1 MSIDQKQAVLA
12 DLQAKARARLGGD
25 SGEAMA
31 AFIPEYFNP
40 VPMDVF
46 LEKRPTDLFAQ
57 AFNHRELLLQHEPG
71 THHVRVFN
79 PRADED
85 GWESVHTI
93 VQLVVD
99 DMPFLV
105 DSVGMA
111 LNRNGLTIHQA
122 IYPRIDAADEKGG
135 ARILM
140 HCEVARRTD
149 NGFLDELE
157 KEIGDVLDD
166 VRAACSDWRAMKER
180 LGEVMGDLEACAP
193 DVPAEHLAETIEFL
207 GWIRDNH
214 FTFLGYREY
223 VLRDGESGMALHAVE
238 GSELGT
244 ARRRSRH
251 EVSETFTALPEDVKE
266 LFREPDP
273 LILTKTKVRSTV
285 HRPVHLDYVGIKRFD
300 TDGRVVG
307 EHRFLGLY
315 TAAFYNRGPR
325 DVPLVRRKIQD
336 VLAST
341 RLRPGSHD
349 GKTLLNILDT
359 YPRDELLQI
368 SADELHR
375 NAVVILHLGQR
386 QRLRLFLR
394 QEIFGR
400 FITAL
405 VYIPRERFS
414 TEIRQRMQKLLL
426 DQLDGVS
433 SEFRVSLNES
443 AFAQVYFTVH
453 TPPGHLADVQPER
466 LEKQLAEITRTW
478 ADDLNEAIAEHHG
491 EERGSVLATRY
502 LNAFPAGYRD
512 DFDARAAVRDIEHVE
527 RVLAGKSL
535 DLALYR
541 LMEDRGGT
549 LRFKLFAADQPLA
562 LSDVLPVLE
571 NMGVRVLGERPYRI
585 STDSGLNAVYMHD
598 FLLSRQEN
606 GDMASGAVRERFQET
621 FSRVWAGDAE
631 NDGFNRLVLRAGLNW
646 REIALLRSFAK
657 YLRQTRLTF
666 SQAYMEDTLAAHP
679 RITQTL
685 VALFHS
691 RFDPG
696 CDRRGDGSSAD
707 HDHLVAEVG
716 QALDA
721 VESLDADRILRAF
734 LALLGAVLRTNFYQ
748 RDGDDRPKPYIALKF
763 DPAQVPDLPKPLP
776 AFEIF
781 VCSPRVEG
789 VHLRGGKVARGGL
802 RWSDRREDFR
812 TEILG
817 LVKAQM
823 VKNSIIV
830 PMGAKGGFVLKNPPE
845 DGSREAL
852 VDEAIACYRIFISGL
867 LDITDNLVGG
877 AVAPPP
883 DVVRVDGDDPY
894 LVVAADKGTATFSDI
909 ANAVAAD
916 YGFWLGDAFAS
927 GGAHGYDHKK
937 MGITA
942 RGAWES
948 VKRHFRELGTD
959 IQNQEFTA
967 FGVGDMS
974 GDVFGNG
981 MLLSRHIR
989 LIAAFDHRDIFIDP
1003 DPDAERS
1010 FVERE
1015 RLFRL
1020 PRSSWKDYD
1029 AKLISKGG
1037 GVFPRSAK
1045 SITLTAEA
1053 AAVLGCEARA
1063 YAPNALIREILK
1075 APLDLFW
1082 NGGIGTYIKAS
1093 DESDASVGDRANDPV
1108 RIDAREM
1115 QCQVVGEG
1123 GNLGLTQR
1131 GRIEFALQGGRIN
1144 TDSIDNAGGVNCS
1157 DHEVNIKIL
1166 LDAVVA
1172 NGDLTVKQRN
1182 TLLEDMTDAV
1192 AEHVV
1197 QENYWQTG
1205 AISFMAHK
1213 APELL
1218 EEHTQFIKDFESSG
1232 RLNRAIEYLP
1242 GDEAIEERR
1251 ARGLGLTRPE
1261 LSVLIAYAKNAI
1273 YESLLESSAP
1283 EDPFLKRELM
1293 RYFPTALRADYRDAM
1308 EEHRLRRE
1316 LIALYITN
1324 RMVNRLGATFA
1335 FRLREQ
1341 YGFSL
1346 EAIAMAYLT
1355 AWEIFDLREV
1365 WQEVSDLDNR
1375 VDGATQIE
1383 LYVAAVRLV
1392 HRATRWLL
1400 RHHASPLSI
1409 EETSRIY
1416 TPCAETLLTTI
1427 DELVTEKQ
1435 KAILDERTQALS
1447 AAGVPETLARRICA
1461 LGLIYGSL
1469 AIRYIAREMDAED
1482 CAVGRVYFQLSESLS
1497 INWLRQRIAGTG
1509 TGDRWEENA
1518 RMALSEDLEG
1528 LHTELVVDVVK
1539 GHGDAPDPVNAW
1551 LEGRGAP
1558 LERYRQ
1564 IITALD
1570 GCETLDVAKISVAV
1584 RSLRNLS
1591 GGGN

>member
-1 MSIDQKQAVLA
+1 MSIDQKQSVLA
-12 DLQAKARARLGGD
+12 DLQARARARLGGEA
-25 SGEAMA
+25 GEALA
-31 AFIPEYFNP
+31 RFIPEYFSP

-46 LEKRPTDLFAQ
+46 LERRPADLFAQ
-57 AFNHRELLLQHEPG
+57 AFNHRELLLKHQPG
-71 THHVRVFN
+71 AHSVRVFN

-93 VQLVVD
+93 VQLAVD

-105 DSVGMA
+105 DSVAMA

-122 IYPRIDAADEKGG
+122 VYPRILPEGATDEES

-140 HCEVARRTD
+140 HCEVERRTD
-149 NGFLDELE
+149 DVFLDALKRDLE
-157 KEIGDVLDD
+157 DVLSD
-166 VRAACSDWRAMKER
+166 VRAACSDWRAMKDR
-180 LGEVMGDLEACAP
+180 LGEVMEDLGGHASA
-193 DVPAEHLAETIEFL
+193 VAAEDLGETLEFL
-207 GWIRDNH
+207 AWIRENH

-223 VLRDGESGMALHAVE
+223 ELKEGASGVSLQAVAD
-238 GSELGT
+238 SELGT
-244 ARRRSRH
+244 ARHRSRH
-251 EVSETFTALPEDVKE
+251 EASETFTALPDDVKE

-300 TDGRVVG
+300 ADGRVTG

-315 TAAFYNRGPR
+315 TAAFYNRSPR
-325 DVPLVRRKIQD
+325 DVPLLRRKIQD
-336 VLAST
+336 VLDST
-341 RLRPGSHD
+341 RLRTASHD

-368 SADELHR
+368 SSAELHR

-414 TEIRQRMQKLLL
+414 TDIRLRMQKLLL

-433 SEFRVSLNES
+433 SDFRVSLNES
-443 AFAQVYFTVH
+443 NFAQVYFTIH
-453 TPPGHLADVQPER
+453 TPPGHLIDVKTDR
-466 LEKQLAEITRTW
+466 LEKQLTEITRTW
-478 ADDLNEAIAEHHG
+478 ADDLTEALAEHHG
-491 EERGSVLATRY
+491 EERGGALLARY
-502 LNAFPAGYRD
+502 IEAFPAAYRD
-512 DFDARAAVRDIEHVE
+512 DFDARAAVRDIEYVE
-527 RVLAGKSL
+527 RVLAGKGL

-541 LMEDRGGT
+541 LMEDRTGT

-571 NMGVRVLGERPYRI
+571 HMGVRVLGERPYRI

-598 FLLSRQEN
+598 FLLSHQEN
-606 GDMASGAVRERFQET
+606 GDMASGELRERFQET
-621 FSRVWAGDAE
+621 FSRVWHGDAE
-631 NDGFNRLVLRAGLNW
+631 NDGFNRLVLRAGLDW
-646 REIALLRSFAK
+646 REISLLRSFAK

-666 SQAYMEDTLAAHP
+666 SQTYMEDTLAAYP
-679 RITQTL
+679 DITRGL
-685 VALFHS
+685 LGLFHA
-691 RFDPG
+691 RFDPE
-696 CDRRGDGSSAD
+696 STQAD
-707 HDHLVAEVG
+707 SVYDERVKEIGH
-716 QALDA
+716 ALDA

-734 LALLGAVLRTNFYQ
+734 VALLGAVLRTNFFQ
-748 RDGDDRPKPYIALKF
+748 VGDDGGPKPYIALKL

-830 PMGAKGGFVLKNPPE
+830 PMGAKGGFVLKRPP
-845 DGSREAL
+845 DSGGREAL
-852 VDEAIACYRIFISGL
+852 VAEGIACYRTFISAL
-867 LDITDNLVGG
+867 LDITDNLVDGE
-877 AVAPPP
+877 VAPPRA
-883 DVVRVDGDDPY
+883 VVRRDGDDPY

-948 VKRHFRELGTD
+948 VKRHFREMGTD
-959 IQNQEFTA
+959 IQNQDFTA

-989 LIAAFDHRDIFIDP
+989 LVAAFDHRDIFIDP

-1010 FVERE
+1010 YTERE

-1020 PRSSWKDYD
+1020 DRSSWKDYD
-1029 AKLISKGG
+1029 ATLISKGG

-1045 SITLTAEA
+1045 SITLSREA
-1053 AAVLGCEARA
+1053 ARALGCEARA
-1063 YAPNALIREILK
+1063 YSPNALIRELLK

-1082 NGGIGTYIKAS
+1082 NGGIGTYIKAAS
-1093 DESDASVGDRANDPV
+1093 ETDADVGDRANDPV
-1108 RIDAREM
+1108 RIDARDLR
-1115 QCQVVGEG
+1115 CAVVGEG

-1131 GRIEFALQGGRIN
+1131 GRIEFALHGGRIN

-1172 NGDLTVKQRN
+1172 SGDLTVKQRN
-1182 TLLEDMTDAV
+1182 RLLEDMTDAV

-1197 QENYWQTG
+1197 RENYWQTG

-1218 EEHTQFIKDFESSG
+1218 EEHTQFIKAFESEG
-1232 RLNRAIEYLP
+1232 RLNREIEFLP
-1242 GDEAIEERR
+1242 NDEAIDERR
-1251 ARGLGLTRPE
+1251 AQGLGLTRPE

-1273 YESLLESSAP
+1273 YEALLASSAP

-1293 RYFPTALRADYRDAM
+1293 RYFPTALRSDYRDPM
-1308 EEHRLRRE
+1308 EQHRLRRE

-1324 RMVNRLGATFA
+1324 RMVNRLGATFT
-1335 FRLREQ
+1335 FRLRDQ

-1355 AWEIFDLREV
+1355 AWEVFDLRSV

-1375 VDGATQIE
+1375 IDGATQIE
-1383 LYVAAVRLV
+1383 LYVSAVRLV

-1409 EETSRIY
+1409 EDTSRIY
-1416 TPCAETLLTTI
+1416 TPCAESLLTTV

-1435 KAILDERTQALS
+1435 KAILDERSQTLEAV
-1447 AAGVPETLARRICA
+1447 GVPAGLARRVA
-1461 LGLIYGSL
+1461 SLGLIYGSL
-1469 AIRYIAREMDAED
+1469 AIRFIAVELEADD
-1482 CAVGRVYFQLSESLS
+1482 SAVARVYFQLSESLS

-1509 TGDRWEENA
+1509 AGDRWEESA

-1528 LHTELVVDVVK
+1528 LHSELVVNVVRM
-1539 GHGDAPDPVNAW
+1539 HGADKDPVEAW
-1551 LEGRGAP
+1551 LKGRGAP
-1558 LERYRQ
+1558 LKRYGQ
-1564 IITALD
+1564 VIEALD
-1570 GCETLDVAKISVAV
+1570 DCETLDVAKISVAV
-1584 RSLRNLS
+1584 RALRNLT